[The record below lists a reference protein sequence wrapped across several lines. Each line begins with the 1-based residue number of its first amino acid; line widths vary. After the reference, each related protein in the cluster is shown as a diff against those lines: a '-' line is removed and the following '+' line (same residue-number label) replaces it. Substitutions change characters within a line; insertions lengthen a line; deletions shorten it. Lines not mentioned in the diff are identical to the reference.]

1 MKNFISNESNNTLNK
16 RLREIIGLSGELKFL
31 VGFFYFSGIQELY
44 EAIRDNPNLRIKIL
58 VGLQADR
65 SLGVL
70 VEHGRDKSQSDNE
83 AAEQFFDS
91 LRQAF
96 NGAEFDTEAFLQQV
110 QFFLDLIREGRLE
123 VRKTLDPNHAKLYLF
138 NLKEEHRLLR
148 ERLFITGS
156 SNLTRAGL
164 VNQREFNVEIADYGT
179 EEAEAFF
186 DELWDDAVEITED
199 DTLKSRLL
207 QIFEEETLVAE
218 ITPYEAY
225 ALVLHKYAQLQA
237 EKEVPLTAIETLE
250 AAGYT
255 PFTYQLDATRQAL
268 SILETHNGAII
279 ADVVGLGKS
288 VIASLIAKS
297 MGKRGMVI
305 CPPGLI
311 GDKNHSSGWRKYIA
325 DFKLERWEVRSC
337 GDLESIAEFVNEQ
350 GRDIEVIVIDEAHR
364 FRNQDSKHYELLSR
378 ICRNRQVLLLTAT
391 PFNNSPGDIF
401 ALLKLFTVPGKSSLT
416 LSDDLD
422 QRFAEYRGIFRRL
435 SYIKKNHN
443 SKDPK
448 KSDKA
453 ASYYSALFD
462 APSLDLKK
470 VEERTRRLSREIRAV
485 IEPVTIRRNRI
496 DLRRDPNYKDEIAA
510 LSTIAEPEELF
521 YELNSAQATF
531 YNKVIND
538 YFGEDGAF
546 TGAIYQPYHYESG
559 ADAEADLDAEENFAF
574 QQQRNLFE
582 FMRRLL
588 VKRFESSFAAF
599 ECSIRSFLRI
609 NRKALAFIKKTNRYI
624 IDRKLLNELSE
635 KNEAEILEALELF
648 EAKFEEEG
656 SERSRKEEVYKIDDF
671 KMKDRFLSDIASD
684 IALFESIEKEISE
697 LGLLDEDP
705 KANCLIHELRQTLRA
720 KPKAGEP
727 KRKVIIFS
735 EYVDTVRELAPVI
748 EAAFPSRVFTVAGP
762 FGAEK
767 EHTMLANFDA
777 SLAEAKQADDFDIL
791 VASDKISEGFNL
803 NRAGLIV
810 NYDIPW
816 NPTRVIQRVGR
827 INRIGKKVFAEL
839 RIQNFFPTEKGAD
852 VVKSRQ
858 IAADK
863 MFMIHNTLGEDAQI
877 FSADETPSASSL
889 YSKLNSNPEDTET
902 ESSFTEIR
910 RMLAEIES
918 AHPEVLDKVAK
929 CAPRVKTAKAS
940 GEDWL
945 TVFTLK
951 GRDLFAQGRPADGA
965 EAEEIPIEEALELIR
980 CEFDT
985 PRIPFSEAFW
995 KDYAVVRDFRK
1006 KHHVKPKQNSVEAMA
1021 LNAIN
1026 TFLREQQMA
1035 PLHGFLKTIREDM
1048 TEYKTLPTNTLRRI
1062 ADIGAK
1068 TDKALTELSKLRT
1081 ELGPD
1086 YLQQLKDR
1094 IGALNEQVIIAV
1106 ENQKESN
1113 NSN

>member
-1 MKNFISNESNNTLNK
+1 MKNFISNESSNTLNK
-16 RLREIIGLSGELKFL
+16 RLHEIIGLSKELKFL
-31 VGFFYFSGIQELY
+31 VGFFYFAGIQALY
-44 EAIRDNPNLRIKIL
+44 ESIRENKDLRIKVL

-70 VEHGRDKSQSDNE
+70 VEHGRDQNHSDNE
-83 AAEQFFDS
+83 AVEQFFDS

-96 NGAEFDTEAFLQQV
+96 NGAEFDTEAFLEQV
-110 QFFLDLIREGRLE
+110 HCFLVMIREGRLE
-123 VRKTLDPNHAKLYLF
+123 IRKTLDPNHAKLYLF
-138 NLKEEHRLLR
+138 NLKEGQYKQRA
-148 ERLFITGS
+148 FITGS

-164 VNQREFNVEIADYGT
+164 VSQREFNVEISDYGT

-199 DTLKSRLL
+199 DTHKSRLL

-225 ALVLHKYAQLQA
+225 ALVLQKYADLQA
-237 EKEVPLTAIETLE
+237 EKEVPLTAMETLE

-288 VIASLIAKS
+288 VIASLISKS
-297 MGKRGMVI
+297 LNKRGLII
-305 CPPGLI
+305 CPPGLV
-311 GDKNHSSGWRKYIA
+311 GDKNSTFGWRKYVE

-337 GDLESIAEFVNEQ
+337 GDLKDIADFLQNQ
-350 GRDIEVIVIDEAHR
+350 GSDVEVVVVDEAHR

-422 QRFAEYRGIFRRL
+422 QRFAEYRGIFRCL

-448 KSDKA
+448 KRAKA
-453 ASYYSALFD
+453 ASYYAALFD
-462 APSLDLKK
+462 SPKINLKK

-496 DLRRDPNYKDEIAA
+496 DLRSDPNYKDEITA
-510 LSTIAEPEELF
+510 LSTIAKPEELL
-521 YELNSAQATF
+521 YTLSPTQASF
-531 YNKVIND
+531 YNKVIQD
-538 YFGEDGAF
+538 YFGADGRF
-546 TGAIYQPYHYESG
+546 TGAIYQPFAYESG
-559 ADAEADLDAEENFAF
+559 KNASELDVKESFEI
-574 QQQRNLFE
+574 QSQRNLFD

-609 NRKALAFIKKTNRYI
+609 NKKALAFIQKTDRYI
-624 IDRKLLNELSE
+624 LNRKVLNDLSE
-635 KNEAEILEALELF
+635 MDEAEILKELEAF
-648 EAKFEEEG
+648 EAKFDNED
-656 SERSRKEEVYKIDDF
+656 SERSRKEEVYKVGQF
-671 KMKDRFLSDIASD
+671 ALKDRFLENIASD
-684 IALFESIEKEISE
+684 IALFEEIEKEINE
-697 LGLLDEDP
+697 LGLLQEDP
-705 KANCLIHELRQTLRA
+705 KANELIAALKKTLGETS
-720 KPKAGEP
+720 KEGEP

-735 EYVDTVRELAPVI
+735 EYVDTVRELSPVI
-748 EAAFPSRVFTVAGP
+748 EAAFPDRVFTVAGQ
-762 FGAEK
+762 FGAQKEK
-767 EHTMLANFDA
+767 EMLANFDA
-777 SLAEAKQADDFDIL
+777 SLDESKQVDNFDIL
-791 VASDKISEGFNL
+791 LASDKISEGFNL

-827 INRIGKKVFAEL
+827 INRIGKKVFSEL

-889 YSKLNSNPEDTET
+889 YTKLNANPEDAET

-910 RMLAEIES
+910 RMLAEIKEQ
-918 AHPEVLDKVAK
+918 HPEVLEKTSK
-929 CAPRVKTAKAS
+929 CAPRVKTAKHA
-940 GEDWL
+940 DNNWL

-951 GRDLFAQGRPADGA
+951 GRDLFAQGRSAAG
-965 EAEEIPIEEALELIR
+965 EETEEISIEDAIALIR
-980 CEFDT
+980 CEFET
-985 PRIPFSEAFW
+985 PRIPFSQAFW
-995 KDYAVVRDFRK
+995 QDYASVRDFRK
-1006 KHHVKPKQNSVEAMA
+1006 KHSAKPKQNSVEAMA
-1021 LNAIN
+1021 LNTIN
-1026 TFLREQQMA
+1026 AYLREKQMA
-1035 PLHGFLKTIREDM
+1035 PLHGFLKTLREDM
-1048 TEYKTLPTNTLRRI
+1048 SEYKTLPTNTLRRI
-1062 ADIGAK
+1062 ADLGEKI
-1068 TDKALTELSKLRT
+1068 DPALKELVKLKN

-1094 IGALNEQVIIAV
+1094 IGALNEEVIIAV
-1106 ENQKESN
+1106 ENQKGIE
-1113 NSN
+1113 

>member
-16 RLREIIGLSGELKFL
+16 RLREIIGFSSELKFL

-44 EAIRDNPNLRIKIL
+44 ESIQKNGDLQIKIL

-65 SLGVL
+65 NLGVL
-70 VEHGRDKSQSDNE
+70 VEHGRDQNHSDNE

-96 NGAEFDTEAFLQQV
+96 NGEEFDTQAFLEQV
-110 QFFLDLIREGRLE
+110 GFFLDLIRAGRLE
-123 VRKTLDPNHAKLYLF
+123 IRKTLDPNHAKLYLF

-148 ERLFITGS
+148 EQLFITGS

-164 VNQREFNVEIADYGT
+164 VSQREFNVEIADYGT
-179 EEAEAFF
+179 KEAEAFF

-218 ITPYEAY
+218 ITPFEAY
-225 ALVLHKYAQLQA
+225 ALVLQKYAQLQA

-255 PFTYQLDATRQAL
+255 PFTYQLDATSQAL

-297 MGKRGMVI
+297 LGKRGMVI
-305 CPPGLI
+305 CPPGLV
-311 GDKNHSSGWRKYIA
+311 GDKNNSSGWRKYVE

-350 GRDIEVIVIDEAHR
+350 GRDVEVIVIDEAHR

-443 SKDPK
+443 SKDSK

-453 ASYYSALFD
+453 ATYYSALFD
-462 APSLDLKK
+462 TPSIDMKK
-470 VEERTRRLSREIRAV
+470 VEERTHRLSKEIRAV

-496 DLRRDPNYKDEIAA
+496 DLRRDPNYKEEISA
-510 LSTIAEPEELF
+510 LSTITEPEELF
-521 YELNSAQATF
+521 YELNSAQTTF

-538 YFGEDGAF
+538 YFGEEGQF
-546 TGAIYQPYHYESG
+546 SGAIYQPYHYESG
-559 ADAEADLDAEENFAF
+559 ADADAELDEQGNFAF

-599 ECSIRSFLRI
+599 ECSIGSFLRI
-609 NRKALAFIKKTNRYI
+609 NRKALAFIEKTDRYI
-624 IDRKLLNELSE
+624 LDRKLLNDLAE
-635 KNEAEILEALELF
+635 KDETEILDALERF
-648 EAKFEEEG
+648 EAKFEDDD
-656 SERSRKEEVYKIDDF
+656 SERGRKDEVYKIDKF

-684 IALFESIEKEISE
+684 IALFEAIEQEISE
-697 LGLLDEDP
+697 LGLLAEDP

-735 EYVDTVRELAPVI
+735 EYVDTVRELSPVI
-748 EAAFPSRVFTVAGP
+748 EAAFPDRVFTVAGQ
-762 FGAEK
+762 FGTEK
-767 EHTMLANFDA
+767 ERAMLANFDA
-777 SLAEAKQADDFDIL
+777 SLAESKQADDYDIL
-791 VASDKISEGFNL
+791 LASDKISEGFNL

-877 FSADETPSASSL
+877 FSAEETPSASSL
-889 YSKLNSNPEDTET
+889 YTKLNANPEDAET

-910 RMLAEIES
+910 RMLTDIER
-918 AHPEVLDKVAK
+918 AHPEVLEKVAK
-929 CAPRVKTAKAS
+929 CAPRVKTAKAA
-940 GEDWL
+940 ENDWL

-951 GRDLFAQGRPADGA
+951 GRDLFAQGRPEVGADT
-965 EAEEIPIEEALELIR
+965 EEVSIEQAIELIR

-985 PRIPFSEAFW
+985 PRIHFSEAFW
-995 KDYAVVRDFRK
+995 QDYASVRDFRK

-1021 LNAIN
+1021 LNTIN
-1026 TFLREQQMA
+1026 AHLREKQMA
-1035 PLHGFLKTIREDM
+1035 PLHGFLKTLREDM
-1048 TEYKTLPTNTLRRI
+1048 AEYKTLPTNTLRRI
-1062 ADIGAK
+1062 ADIGTK
-1068 TDKALTELSKLRT
+1068 TDKALQELSKLRT

-1086 YLQQLKDR
+1086 YLQQLKER
-1094 IGALNEQVIIAV
+1094 IGALDEEVIIAV
-1106 ENQKESN
+1106 ENQKGIV
-1113 NSN
+1113 

>member
-1 MKNFISNESNNTLNK
+1 MKNFISNESSHTLNK
-16 RLREIIGLSGELKFL
+16 RLREIIGLSRELKFL

-44 EAIRDNPNLRIKIL
+44 ESIRDNPDLKIKIL

-70 VEHGRDKSQSDNE
+70 VEHGRDKNESDNE

-96 NGAEFDTEAFLQQV
+96 NGAEFDTAAFLEQV
-110 QFFLDLIREGRLE
+110 TCFLSLIREGRLE
-123 VRKTLDPNHAKLYLF
+123 IRKTLDPNHAKLYLF
-138 NLKEEHRLLR
+138 NLKDEHRLLR

-164 VNQREFNVEIADYGT
+164 VSQREFNVEIADYGT
-179 EEAEAFF
+179 EEAEGFF

-225 ALVLHKYAQLQA
+225 ALVLQKYAQLQA
-237 EKEVPLTAIETLE
+237 EKEVPLTALETLE

-255 PFTYQLDATRQAL
+255 PFTYQLDATSQAL

-297 MGKRGMVI
+297 LGKRGVVI
-305 CPPGLI
+305 CPPGLV
-311 GDKNHSSGWRKYIA
+311 GDKNSTSGWRKYVE

-337 GDLESIAEFVNEQ
+337 GDLDSIAEFVQDQ
-350 GRDIEVIVIDEAHR
+350 GRDVEVVVIDEAHR
-364 FRNQDSKHYELLSR
+364 FRNQDSKHYEVLSR

-435 SYIKKNHN
+435 SFIKKNHN

-453 ASYYSALFD
+453 ATYYSALFD
-462 APSLDLKK
+462 TPTIDLKK
-470 VEERTRRLSREIRAV
+470 VEERTHRLSKEIRAV

-521 YELNSAQATF
+521 YELNSAQSGF
-531 YNKVIND
+531 YNTVIHD
-538 YFGEDGAF
+538 YFGEDGQF

-559 ADAEADLDAEENFAF
+559 KEDSDELNKEENFAF
-574 QQQRNLFE
+574 LQQRNLFE

-588 VKRFESSFAAF
+588 VKRFESSFSAF

-609 NRKALAFIKKTNRYI
+609 NRKALAFIEKTDRYI
-624 IDRKLLNELSE
+624 LDRKLLNELSE
-635 KNEAEILEALELF
+635 KDESEILKELDEF
-648 EAKFEEEG
+648 EASFDGNEED
-656 SERSRKEEVYKIDDF
+656 RTRKDEVYKVDQF
-671 KMKDRFLSDIASD
+671 AMKERFLVDIASD
-684 IALFESIEKEISE
+684 ITLFEKIEKEIST
-697 LGLLDEDP
+697 LGLLKEDP
-705 KANCLIHELRQTLRA
+705 KADCLIHELRQTLRA

-735 EYVDTVRELAPVI
+735 EYVDTIRELAPVI
-748 EAAFPSRVFTVAGP
+748 EAAFPGRVFTVAGQ
-762 FGAEK
+762 FGATKEK
-767 EHTMLANFDA
+767 EMLANFDA
-777 SLAEAKQADDFDIL
+777 SLDESKQADDFDIL
-791 VASDKISEGFNL
+791 LASDKISEGFNL

-827 INRIGKKVFAEL
+827 INRIGKKVFGEL

-852 VVKSRQ
+852 IVKSRQ

-863 MFMIHNTLGEDAQI
+863 MFMIHNTLGEDARI
-877 FSADETPSASSL
+877 FSADEAPSASSL
-889 YSKLNSNPEDTET
+889 YTKLNANPEDADT

-910 RMLAEIES
+910 RMLAEIEDQ
-918 AHPEVLDKVAK
+918 HPEVLEKVSK
-929 CAPRVKTAKAS
+929 CAPRVKTAKSAAD
-940 GEDWL
+940 DWL
-945 TVFTLK
+945 SVFTLK
-951 GRDLFAQGRPADGA
+951 GRDLFAQGRPVAG
-965 EAEEIPIEEALELIR
+965 EETEEISIEDAIELIR
-980 CEFDT
+980 CDFET

-995 KDYAVVRDFRK
+995 QDYASVRDFRK
-1006 KHHVKPKQNSVEAMA
+1006 RHSAKPKQNSVEAMA

-1026 TFLREQQMA
+1026 AYLRDKLMS
-1035 PLHGFLKTIREDM
+1035 PLHSFLKTLREDM

-1062 ADIGAK
+1062 ADTGGMR
-1068 TDKALTELSKLRT
+1068 DKAVKELTKLKA
-1081 ELGPD
+1081 ELGPG

-1094 IGALNEQVIIAV
+1094 IGALNEEVIIAV
-1106 ENQKESN
+1106 ENQNKE
-1113 NSN
+1113 

>member
-1 MKNFISNESNNTLNK
+1 MKNFISNETSNTLNK
-16 RLREIIGLSGELKFL
+16 RLREIIGLSRELKFL
-31 VGFFYFSGIQELY
+31 VGFFYFSGIQEIY
-44 EAIRDNPNLRIKIL
+44 ESIRDNEDLQIKIL

-70 VEHGRDKSQSDNE
+70 VEHGRDTNESDNE

-91 LRQAF
+91 LREAF
-96 NGAEFDTEAFLQQV
+96 NGAEFDTETFLEQV
-110 QFFLDLIREGRLE
+110 NCFLSLIREGRLQI
-123 VRKTLDPNHAKLYLF
+123 RKTLDPNHAKLYLF

-179 EEAEAFF
+179 EEAETFF

-199 DTLKSRLL
+199 DTLKCRLL
-207 QIFEEETLVAE
+207 KMFEEETLVAD

-225 ALVLHKYAQLQA
+225 ALVLQKYAELQT
-237 EKEVPLTAIETLE
+237 EQEVPPTALE
-250 AAGYT
+250 ALKAAGYT
-255 PFTYQLDATRQAL
+255 PFTYQLDATKQAL
-268 SILETHNGAII
+268 SILEIHNGAII

-288 VIASLIAKS
+288 VVASLIAKS
-297 MGKRGMVI
+297 LGKRGMVI
-305 CPPGLI
+305 CPPGLV
-311 GDKNHSSGWRKYIA
+311 GDRNNSSGWRKYVE

-350 GRDIEVIVIDEAHR
+350 GRDVEVIVIDEAHR
-364 FRNQDSKHYELLSR
+364 FRNQDSKHYELLSQ

-401 ALLKLFTVPGKSSLT
+401 SLLKLFTVPGKSSLT

-435 SYIKKNHN
+435 SYIRKNHN

-448 KSDKA
+448 KCEKA
-453 ASYYSALFD
+453 ATYYSALFD
-462 APSLDLKK
+462 TPSIDMKK
-470 VEERTRRLSREIRAV
+470 VEERTHRLSKEIRAV

-496 DLRRDPNYKDEIAA
+496 DLRRDPNYKEEISA
-510 LSTIAEPEELF
+510 LSTIAAPEELF

-538 YFGEDGAF
+538 YFGEEGQF

-559 ADAEADLDAEENFAF
+559 ADGEAKLDEQGNFAF

-599 ECSIRSFLRI
+599 ECSISSFLLI
-609 NRKALAFIKKTNRYI
+609 NRKALEFIEKTDRYI
-624 IDRKLLNELSE
+624 LNRKVLNDLSE
-635 KNEAEILEALELF
+635 MDEAEILKELDAF
-648 EAKFEEEG
+648 EAQFDDDEI
-656 SERSRKEEVYKIDDF
+656 ERTRKDEVYRIDEF

-684 IALFESIEKEISE
+684 IALFEAIEQEISE
-697 LGLLDEDP
+697 LGLLAEDP
-705 KANCLIHELRQTLRA
+705 KANCLIHELRQTLRT
-720 KPKAGEP
+720 KPKFGEP

-735 EYVDTVRELAPVI
+735 EYVDTVRELSPVI
-748 EAAFPSRVFTVAGP
+748 EAAFPDRVFTVAGQ
-762 FGAEK
+762 FGTEK
-767 EHTMLANFDA
+767 ERAMLANFDA
-777 SLAEAKQADDFDIL
+777 SLAEEKQADDFDIL
-791 VASDKISEGFNL
+791 LASDKISEGFNL

-827 INRIGKKVFAEL
+827 INRIGKKVFSEL

-877 FSADETPSASSL
+877 FSADERPSASSL
-889 YSKLNSNPEDTET
+889 YTKLNASPEDAET

-918 AHPEVLDKVAK
+918 AHPEVLEKVAK
-929 CAPRVKTAKAS
+929 CAPRVKTAKHADN
-940 GEDWL
+940 DWL

-951 GRDLFAQGRPADGA
+951 GRDLFAQGRPEGGAD
-965 EAEEIPIEEALELIR
+965 AEEISIEQAIELIR

-985 PRIPFSEAFW
+985 PRIPFSDAFW
-995 KDYAVVRDFRK
+995 QDYASVRDFRK
-1006 KHHVKPKQNSVEAMA
+1006 KHNAKPKQNSVEAMA

-1026 TFLREQQMA
+1026 AYLREKQMA
-1035 PLHGFLKTIREDM
+1035 PLHSFLKSLREDM

-1068 TDKALTELSKLRT
+1068 TDKALKELAKLKR

-1086 YLQQLKDR
+1086 YLQQLKER
-1094 IGALNEQVIIAV
+1094 IGALDEEVIIAV
-1106 ENQKESN
+1106 ENQKGIE
-1113 NSN
+1113 

>member
-1 MKNFISNESNNTLNK
+1 MKNFISNESGNTLNR

-44 EAIRDNPNLRIKIL
+44 ESIRDNADLQIKIL

-70 VEHGRDKSQSDNE
+70 VEHGRDKNHSDNE

-96 NGAEFDTEAFLQQV
+96 NGAEFDTEAFLEQV
-110 QFFLDLIREGRLE
+110 NCFLSLIRERRLE
-123 VRKTLDPNHAKLYLF
+123 IRKTLDPNHAKLYLF
-138 NLKEEHRLLR
+138 NLKDEHRLLR

-164 VNQREFNVEIADYGT
+164 VSQREFNVEIADYGT

-199 DTLKSRLL
+199 DSLKSRLL
-207 QIFEEETLVAE
+207 QIFKEETLVAE
-218 ITPYEAY
+218 ITPHEAY
-225 ALVLHKYAQLQA
+225 ALVLQKYARLQA
-237 EKEVPLTAIETLE
+237 EKEVPATALETLK

-268 SILETHNGAII
+268 SVLETHNGAII

-297 MGKRGMVI
+297 LGKRGLII
-305 CPPGLI
+305 CPPGLV
-311 GDKNHSSGWRKYIA
+311 GDKNSTSGWRKYVE

-337 GDLESIAEFVNEQ
+337 GDLESIAEFVQEQ
-350 GRDIEVIVIDEAHR
+350 GRDVEVVVIDEAHR

-401 ALLKLFTVPGKSSLT
+401 SLLKLFTVPGKSSLT

-422 QRFAEYRGIFRRL
+422 QRFAEYRSIFRRL
-435 SYIKKNHN
+435 SYIRKNHD

-448 KSDKA
+448 KREKA
-453 ASYYSALFD
+453 LYYYFTLFGERQI
-462 APSLDLKK
+462 DLKK
-470 VEERTRRLSREIRAV
+470 VDSRTRRLSKEIRAV

-496 DLRRDPNYKDEIAA
+496 DLQRDPNYKEEITA
-510 LSTIAEPEELF
+510 LSKIAGPEELF
-521 YELNSAQATF
+521 YELNLAQASF
-531 YNKVIND
+531 YNKVIHD
-538 YFGEDGAF
+538 YFGEDGRF
-546 TGAIYQPYHYESG
+546 TGAIYQPYAYESG
-559 ADAEADLDAEENFAF
+559 KSDADRLNAKENFEI
-574 QQQRNLFE
+574 QSQRNLFE

-599 ECSIRSFLRI
+599 ECSIQSFLRI
-609 NRKALAFIKKTNRYI
+609 NKKVLTFIRRTDRYI
-624 IDRKLLNELSE
+624 LDRKLLNELSE
-635 KNEAEILEALELF
+635 KDETEILEELERF
-648 EAKFEEEG
+648 EAKFDGEDG
-656 SERSRKEEVYKIDDF
+656 ERSRKEEVYKVDQF
-671 KMKDRFLSDIASD
+671 AMKERFLEDIASD
-684 IALFESIEKEISE
+684 ITLFEEIEKEINE
-697 LGLLDEDP
+697 LGLSTEDP
-705 KANCLIHELRQTLRA
+705 KANCLIHELRQTLRS
-720 KPKAGEP
+720 KPKSGEP

-735 EYVDTVRELAPVI
+735 EYVDTVKELARVL
-748 EAAFPSRVFTVAGP
+748 EAAFPRRVFTVAGQ
-762 FGAEK
+762 FGAMKEK
-767 EHTMLANFDA
+767 EMLANFDA
-777 SLAEAKQADDFDIL
+777 SLDASKQVDEFDIL
-791 VASDKISEGFNL
+791 LASDKISEGFNL

-827 INRIGKKVFAEL
+827 INRIGKKVFGEL

-852 VVKSRQ
+852 IVKSRQ

-889 YSKLNSNPEDTET
+889 YTKLNANPEDAET

-910 RMLAEIES
+910 RMLAEIKEQ
-918 AHPEVLDKVAK
+918 HPEVLEKAEK
-929 CAPRVKTAKAS
+929 CAPRVKTAKHA
-940 GEDWL
+940 DNDRL

-951 GRDLFAQGRPADGA
+951 GRDLFAQGRSSAG
-965 EAEEIPIEEALELIR
+965 EEPEELSIEDAIELIR
-980 CEFDT
+980 CEFET
-985 PRIPFSEAFW
+985 PRIPFSQAFW
-995 KDYAVVRDFRK
+995 RDYTSVRDFRK
-1006 KHHVKPKQNSVEAMA
+1006 KHSAKPKPNSVEAMA
-1021 LNAIN
+1021 LNTIN
-1026 TFLREQQMA
+1026 AYLREKGMA
-1035 PLHGFLKTIREDM
+1035 TLHSFLKTLREDM
-1048 TEYKTLPTNTLRRI
+1048 IEYKTLPTNTLRRI
-1062 ADIGAK
+1062 ADTGGK
-1068 TDKALTELSKLRT
+1068 TDRALKELAKLKN

-1086 YLQQLKDR
+1086 YLQQLKNR
-1094 IGALNEQVIIAV
+1094 IGALNEEVIIAV
-1106 ENQKESN
+1106 ENQKGDHN
-1113 NSN
+1113 A